1 VLIAVAFA
9 GVLVAA
15 VLRERVPLWL
25 GVGLPGLGLGALVV
39 GLAWPYLIGP
49 LGGQLG
55 VITASVGSV
64 VLAAA
69 GVLAIIIEHRPR
81 HAQEESTV

>member
-1 VLIAVAFA
+1 
-9 GVLVAA
+9 
-15 VLRERVPLWL
+15 
-25 GVGLPGLGLGALVV
+25 LVV